1 MVWPNYFIPGMIA
14 FAVGHVNYIIAFG
27 FKPLNLKVG
36 AVVLII
42 DIAGIIYL
50 SPGIKGIILSVGVPI
65 YVILLGVM
73 LWRSLAQ
80 LRSFKV

>member
-1 MVWPNYFIPGMIA
+1 MIA